1 MDAAASSQPAP
12 GDLRVSDADR
22 DRALAALSEHYQ
34 AGRLTL
40 EEFEER
46 SEQTL
51 KSKTERELTGLFT
64 DLPTTTQVV
73 APRAGQAVA
82 VPEAGPRRPVARVIA
97 TAAGIAALVI
107 VVSVLARTGLAVH
120 VGGPHRAFGLPIP
133 LLVILFIVLRIGASR
148 RWRGRGSRSDTPAQD
163 R

>member
-1 MDAAASSQPAP
+1 MDAAASSPPAP

-22 DRALAALSEHYQ
+22 DRALTALSEHYQ

-46 SEQTL
+46 SEQIL
-51 KSKTERELTGLFT
+51 KSKTERELTRLFT
-64 DLPTTTQVV
+64 DLPSTTQLV
-73 APRAGQAVA
+73 APPAGQAVA
-82 VPEAGPRRPVARVIA
+82 VPEAGPRLPVARLLA
-97 TAAGIAALVI
+97 TAAGIVAIVA

-120 VGGPHRAFGLPIP
+120 VGGPRRTFGLPIP
-133 LLVILFIVLRIGASR
+133 LLVILFIVLRIGVGR